1 MRRTI
6 AGVALCAALA
16 IVAAACSG
24 SNDNS
29 SGSSSGT
36 AAPATTA
43 APASNATVTLAST
56 KFGQVLADSQGKIL
70 YMYTKDKPNSSVC
83 TGECL
88 GNWPALK
95 ATGTPTA
102 GSGVDSSLLGTIQRT
117 DDGSMQVTYKGQPLY
132 HFAGDSQTGDVNGQ
146 NVGGI
151 WFVLGADGNPIKTT
165 S

>member
-1 MRRTI
+1 MRKTI
-6 AGVALCAALA
+6 AGVAFCAALA
-16 IVAAACSG
+16 IAVAACSSGG
-24 SNDNS
+24 SS

-43 APASNATVTLAST
+43 APSTATVMLAST

-70 YMYTKDKPNSSVC
+70 YMFTKDKPNSSVC
-83 TGECL
+83 TGDCAS
-88 GNWPALK
+88 NWPALK

-102 GSGVDSSLLGTIQRT
+102 GSGVDSSLLGTIQRS
-117 DDGSMQVTYKGQPLY
+117 DDGSTQVTYKGQPLY
-132 HFAGDSQTGDVNGQ
+132 YFAGDAKTGDVNGQ

-151 WFVLGADGNPIKTT
+151 WFVMGTDGNPIKAT